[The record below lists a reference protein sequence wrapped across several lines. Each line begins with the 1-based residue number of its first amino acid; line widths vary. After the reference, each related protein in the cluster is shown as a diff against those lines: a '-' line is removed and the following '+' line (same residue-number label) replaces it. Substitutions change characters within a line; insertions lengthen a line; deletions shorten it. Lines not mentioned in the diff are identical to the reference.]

1 MNKLT
6 AFLAKHFITQL
17 LQDSYRDRSEKK
29 VLQFLFKT
37 ILTNQQSEFREDNEI
52 TTVDYILEQIRF
64 IISLAI
70 IISVVD
76 MLMLKLM
83 VLMTAK
89 IMMKMLMTGQTL
101 LKSKWSLANL
111 MVALPIVPKL
121 VTG

>member
-52 TTVDYILEQIRF
+52 TTVDYILEQLVKVSKLKPSWDYYQKLRPDDQLCPVCNGTQVMECGCCECRECLGTG
-64 IISLAI
+64 II
-70 IISVVD
+70 
-76 MLMLKLM
+76 
-83 VLMTAK
+83 
-89 IMMKMLMTGQTL
+89 GE
-101 LKSKWSLANL
+101 
-111 MVALPIVPKL
+111 
-121 VTG
+121 